1 MLSARQDEILRLLNE
16 KPFLRTREIQQALHL
31 TRARINQLIMPLVK
45 KGLIKKEGQ
54 ARATIYK
61 VTDRRSRE
69 QISREN
75 WELRAKVRELEK
87 TLEDRKVIE
96 RAKEILIAQFDIL
109 PTEAYRK
116 LQEQSMDSGRSMREI
131 AEGILSAYEV

>member
-1 MLSARQDEILRLLNE
+1 MLSQRQEEILRLLKEHSHLKTSELEEN
-16 KPFLRTREIQQALHL
+16 LGL
-31 TRARINQLIMPLVK
+31 TRARIHQLIVP
-45 KGLIKKEGQ
+45 LIKKGFVKRDGY

-61 VTDRRSRE
+61 LTDKRSADHIR
-69 QISREN
+69 REN
-75 WELRAKVRELEK
+75 WELRKKILGLEK
-87 TLEDRKVIE
+87 ALDDRKIIE

-131 AEGILSAYEV
+131 AGSILSAYEI